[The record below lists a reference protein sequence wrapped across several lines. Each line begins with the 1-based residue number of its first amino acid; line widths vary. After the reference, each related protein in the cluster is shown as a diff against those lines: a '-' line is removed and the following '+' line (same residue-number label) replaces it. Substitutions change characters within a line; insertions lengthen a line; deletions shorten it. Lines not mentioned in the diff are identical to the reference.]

1 MTVLRWLV
9 ALCFAVDVLFPP
21 FLAGWAL
28 IRWRGRW
35 RNAAAVP
42 LLVVVPAALSFLH
55 FRSGW
60 VAAGS
65 VWPLLYVLLALALSA
80 YSAVVLSLYSN
91 RKPPR
96 A

>member
-1 MTVLRWLV
+1 LG
-9 ALCFAVDVLFPP
+9 ADS
-21 FLAGWAL
+21 LAGPL
-28 IRWRGRW
+28 EERR
-35 RNAAAVP
+35 AVP

-80 YSAVVLSLYSN
+80 YSAVVLTLYSN

>member
-1 MTVLRWLV
+1 
-9 ALCFAVDVLFPP
+9 
-21 FLAGWAL
+21 
-28 IRWRGRW
+28 
-35 RNAAAVP
+35 
-42 LLVVVPAALSFLH
+42 LVVVPAALSFLH

-80 YSAVVLSLYSN
+80 YSAVVLTLYSN